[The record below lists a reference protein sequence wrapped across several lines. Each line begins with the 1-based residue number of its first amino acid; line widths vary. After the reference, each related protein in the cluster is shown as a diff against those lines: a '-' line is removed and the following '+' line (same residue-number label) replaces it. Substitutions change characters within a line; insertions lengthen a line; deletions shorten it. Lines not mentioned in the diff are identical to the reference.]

1 MSDRQFLLLLR
12 VMLVTF
18 TLAALLFA
26 LNSKSTMYE
35 MVQNAYKVTLVSCI
49 VPLAA
54 GIFWKRANIPGAV
67 LSVVFGLVSWT
78 IAEWATTPETVIPA
92 ARGLGVLARRHGARL
107 ASSQREPLPAHHHV
121 KH

>member
-1 MSDRQFLLLLR
+1 
-12 VMLVTF
+12 
-18 TLAALLFA
+18 
-26 LNSKSTMYE
+26 MYE

-67 LSVVFGLVSWT
+67 LSVVFGLLSWT
-78 IAEWATTPETVIPA
+78 IAEWLTTDDTVIPA
-92 ARGLGVLARRHGARL
+92 QLVGLAFSIIGMVLGSLVPR
-107 ASSQREPLPAHHHV
+107 ASAVPATPHV